1 MISIQTRTLLR
12 CSARQV
18 TMPHD
23 LRFREQFM
31 KPRQDIN
38 HSFRLLRR
46 TRIAWFT
53 MFIQTTFIADADRTT
68 VIRSRMCPHFE
79 QEAMLRH
86 GPILSDIKVVA
97 DVIETTALMVTSKLF
112 HTIVLIA
119 SCSRAMQHQESH
131 GVGRHYHLAVLQFRE
146 ECAFIPHHLL
156 PNTQRKFIINHPHFR
171 KVISHFSFVISH

>member
-18 TMPHD
+18 TMPHN

-38 HSFRLLRR
+38 DSFSLFRCAS
-46 TRIAWFT
+46 IAWFT
-53 MFIQTTFIADADRTT
+53 MFIQTTLIADADRTT
-68 VIRSRMCPHFE
+68 VIWSRMCPHFE

-97 DVIETTALMVTSKLF
+97 DVIETTTLMVTANLF

-119 SCSRAMQHQESH
+119 SCSLTLCDKLCIIFDNFLVLKLLDIYYSVYFHQ
-131 GVGRHYHLAVLQFRE
+131 YD
-146 ECAFIPHHLL
+146 
-156 PNTQRKFIINHPHFR
+156 
-171 KVISHFSFVISH
+171 